1 MTRLIYL
8 SLLLVVPFL
17 VTADH
22 GRDRLNGK
30 WISPFHGNVIKV
42 KVKRNKVR
50 VKNLTRNGWTTFR
63 AVRRGKFIDKFG
75 NTIRIKNIHEMI
87 YRSSCG
93 NERIRFVKKGH
104 VHHNHVCNSNCSIG
118 QDYFSY
124 QDDNG
129 DYGNYNSS
137 GDCGN
142 YNNNSDYNNNDYSGY
157 SGYNGY
163 SNNRPDRWSNRN
175 EERSDRRISGRYFV
189 REINDYVVIENT
201 RNGLKA
207 RRGNN
212 DWVNY
217 RQNKY
222 RKNEYIDSNGN
233 KYQIRSDGR
242 ISWKNKSGST
252 SLNLSK

>member
-1 MTRLIYL
+1 MTRIIYL
-8 SLLLVVPFL
+8 SLLLVIPFL

-50 VKNLTRNGWTTFR
+50 VKNLTRNGWTNFR
-63 AVRRGKFIDKFG
+63 PARRGKFVDQFG
-75 NTIRIKNIHEMI
+75 NTIRIKNVHELI

-104 VHHNHVCNSNCSIG
+104 VHHNHICNRNCSIG
-118 QDYFSY
+118 HDYFSY

-129 DYGNYNSS
+129 DYGYYN
-137 GDCGN
+137 GYGN
-142 YNNNSDYNNNDYSGY
+142 YNNQGDYNNNNDFSEYG
-157 SGYNGY
+157 GYNGY

-175 EERSDRRISGRYFV
+175 EEGLGRQFSGRYFV
-189 REINDYVVIENT
+189 REINEFVIIEGT

-207 RRGNN
+207 RRGNR
-212 DWVNY
+212 DWVHY

-233 KYQIRSDGR
+233 KYQVRSDGSLR
-242 ISWKNKSGST
+242 WKNKSGST